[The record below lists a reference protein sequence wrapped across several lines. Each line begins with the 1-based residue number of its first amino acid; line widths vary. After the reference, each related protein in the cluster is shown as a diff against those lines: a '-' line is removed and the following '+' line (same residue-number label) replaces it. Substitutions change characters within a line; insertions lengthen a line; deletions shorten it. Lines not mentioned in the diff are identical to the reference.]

1 LRDTAQLMTAADM
14 KRASSPRTSRSESR
28 ARTTTQAKASP
39 ATVGRGG
46 PETFRHPGAQH
57 SGLSDQAR
65 ARLEEMIVSLELAP
79 GSIWSEA
86 ELSAR
91 LGIGRTPVREA
102 LQRLE
107 DDHLVRILPRHGA
120 QITEINVVEQLLLLE
135 LRRALDR
142 LIAADAARRC
152 TAQERSQLLK
162 MAERLE
168 AFESDDVLAY
178 LRQHYELKNFLA
190 DCARNPFVARAVMP
204 CYAMSRRFYYLY
216 YRQVPDIATA
226 TKHHA
231 EVIRAVVVGDEKA
244 AGAASDR
251 LMDYVE
257 ELTRAT
263 VSSRF

>member
-1 LRDTAQLMTAADM
+1 M
-14 KRASSPRTSRSESR
+14 
-28 ARTTTQAKASP
+28 
-39 ATVGRGG
+39 
-46 PETFRHPGAQH
+46 
-57 SGLSDQAR
+57 
-65 ARLEEMIVSLELAP
+65 SLELAP

-86 ELSAR
+86 ELSAK

-107 DDHLVRILPRHGA
+107 GDHLVRILPRHGA
-120 QITEINVVEQLLLLE
+120 QITEINVVEQLLLLD

-152 TAQERSQLLK
+152 TAQERAQLLK

-168 AFESDDVLAY
+168 AFDSEDVLAY

-204 CYAMSRRFYYLY
+204 CYAMSRRFYYLHH
-216 YRQVPDIATA
+216 RQVKDLTIA

-231 EVIRAVVVGDEKA
+231 EVIRAVVAGNERA
-244 AGAASDR
+244 AVAASDR

-257 ELTRAT
+257 KLTRAT
-263 VSSRF
+263 VDSRF

>member
-1 LRDTAQLMTAADM
+1 MSRVKSSQAARADSRVRAKAQAKVSPMPSSAN
-14 KRASSPRTSRSESR
+14 RAVAE
-28 ARTTTQAKASP
+28 RTT
-39 ATVGRGG
+39 V
-46 PETFRHPGAQH
+46 EH

-65 ARLEEMIVSLELAP
+65 ARLEEMIVSLELPP

-86 ELSAR
+86 ELSAK

-107 DDHLVRILPRHGA
+107 GDHLVRILQRHGA

-152 TAQERSQLLK
+152 SAQERSQLLK
-162 MAERLE
+162 MAEGLE
-168 AFESDDVLAY
+168 AFVVGESDDVLAY

-190 DCARNPFVARAVMP
+190 ACARNPFVARAVMP
-204 CYAMSRRFYYLY
+204 CYAMSRRFYYLH
-216 YRQVPDIATA
+216 YRQFKDIVTA
-226 TKHHA
+226 TSHHA
-231 EVIRAVVVGDEKA
+231 EVVRAVVLGDEKA
-244 AGAASDR
+244 AIAASDR

-263 VSSRF
+263 VTARF

>member
-1 LRDTAQLMTAADM
+1 
-14 KRASSPRTSRSESR
+14 
-28 ARTTTQAKASP
+28 
-39 ATVGRGG
+39 
-46 PETFRHPGAQH
+46 
-57 SGLSDQAR
+57 
-65 ARLEEMIVSLELAP
+65 MIVSLELAP
-79 GSIWSEA
+79 GSMWSEA
-86 ELSAR
+86 ELSTK

-107 DDHLVRILPRHGA
+107 GDHLVRILPRHGA
-120 QITEINVVEQLLLLE
+120 QITEINVIEQLLLLE

-152 TAQERSQLLK
+152 TALERAQLLK

-168 AFESDDVLAY
+168 AFDSEDVLAY

-204 CYAMSRRFYYLY
+204 CYAMSRRFYYLHH
-216 YRQVPDIATA
+216 RHVKDLTVA

-231 EVIRAVVVGDEKA
+231 EVIRAVVVGDEKRA
-244 AGAASDR
+244 AAASDR

-263 VSSRF
+263 VASRF